1 MGTKDELLELY
12 WAELPVGKE
21 NAVTYE
27 QLRDMWGK
35 NPRDIRKILHDL
47 SIYDNGDNMILIRSS
62 HGAGFY
68 KTDDRED
75 IAAYRAECLS
85 RGRRTFAPLRKID
98 RVLDPDS
105 GQLSMTNNL
114 KAVRLASGKTQTEVC
129 GQMAIID
136 PAFDPIMLSK
146 MENGRCFP
154 TPLQLA
160 HLAAIYGCT
169 TRELVNYDLY
179 YPDDF
184 GAYGDLQAA
193 QNAG

>member
-1 MGTKDELLELY
+1 MINKHELLELY
-12 WAELPVGKE
+12 WSELPIGKD
-21 NAVTYE
+21 NSVTYE
-27 QLRDMWGK
+27 HLSDMWGK
-35 NPRDIRKILHDL
+35 NPRSVRKILHDL

-68 KTDDRED
+68 KTDDRAD

-98 RVLDPDS
+98 RVLNPDS
-105 GQLSMTNNL
+105 GQLSFANNL
-114 KAVRLASGKTQTEVC
+114 KAARLASGKTQYEVC
-129 GQMAIID
+129 DLMNKID
-136 PAFDPIMLSK
+136 PCLDAIMLSK

-184 GAYGDLQAA
+184 AEYSDLQSA
-193 QNAG
+193 QNA